1 MTFVTVVILVAL
13 VYVPTAEPR
22 GWRAAS
28 ALREWRGLV

>member
-1 MTFVTVVILVAL
+1 VTIIVAVIVLAL
-13 VYVPTAEPR
+13 FFVPTAEPR